1 MEITTQ
7 TSKTILGAC
16 VGYNALTKNIMTKE
30 KFNQLALIQK
40 GYEEAYNK
48 KWNEVKGTSPIRIV
62 HHESPLDDNSPI
74 KKVYENEGNFFLCG
88 YNSLYFSPVG
98 NAGLKP
104 ALIKLGYAPS
114 KRYYGGL
121 SFRLN
126 QIGNRGNGDF
136 TIQEYAYGEVC
147 KYLNLIGFEVYQ
159 DSRLD

>member
-1 MEITTQ
+1 MNKLEKIGHVQ
-7 TSKTILGAC
+7 KVYEDA
-16 VGYNALTKNIMTKE
+16 YNA
-30 KFNQLALIQK
+30 
-40 GYEEAYNK
+40 

-62 HHESPLDDNSPI
+62 QHESPLDDNSPVV
-74 KKVYENEGNFFLCG
+74 KTYENEGNFFFCG
-88 YNSLYFSPVG
+88 FNSLYFSPVG

-126 QIGNRGNGDF
+126 QVGNRGNGDF
-136 TIQEYAYGEVC
+136 TIQEYAYGEAC
-147 KYLNLIGFEVYQ
+147 KYLSSLGYEVYQ